1 MPSHKVAMLTAG
13 GLAPCLSSAVAEL
26 IARYTD
32 VAPEIEMIGYLGGY
46 RGLLKGESITVT
58 PEARASAE
66 ILHMHGGSPIGNS
79 RVKLTNVAD
88 AVKRGLVKEGQHPL
102 QMAAEQLARDRVT
115 ILHTIGGDDTS
126 TTAAD
131 LARYLAENGYALT
144 VVGMPKTID
153 NDIVP
158 VHQSLGAMTAAEEGA
173 KFFENVV
180 NEGTAS
186 PRTLLIHEVMGRNC
200 GWLTAATARVYRA
213 RLEGRKFI
221 PGLNLRSERKEID
234 AVYVPEMTIDVEAEG
249 ARLKRVMD
257 RKLCVSVFVSEG
269 ANAAGIVEEM
279 LQRGEEVKRDAFGH
293 VALDK
298 VNVGDWFGKR
308 LTKLIGA
315 ERTLVQKSGYFA
327 RSAAANEEDR
337 KLIREM
343 AHVAVESALAG
354 TPGLVGHDEERGN
367 VLRAIELPRVKGG
380 KPFDAGVPWFKEM
393 LSAIGQP
400 QGERVLVAHG
410 GDD

>member
-1 MPSHKVAMLTAG
+1 
-13 GLAPCLSSAVAEL
+13 
-26 IARYTD
+26 
-32 VAPEIEMIGYLGGY
+32 
-46 RGLLKGESITVT
+46 
-58 PEARASAE
+58 
-66 ILHMHGGSPIGNS
+66 
-79 RVKLTNVAD
+79 
-88 AVKRGLVKEGQHPL
+88 VKRGLVREGEHPL
-102 QMAAEQLARDRVT
+102 EVAARQLEKDGIT

-131 LARYLAENGYALT
+131 LARYLAENGYRLT

-186 PRTLLIHEVMGRNC
+186 PRTLLIHEVMGRNS
-200 GWLTAATARVYRA
+200 GWLTAATARTYRA
-213 RLEGRKFI
+213 RLEGRKFV

-249 ARLKRVMD
+249 ARLKRIMD

-279 LQRGEEVKRDAFGH
+279 LKRGEEVKRDAFGH

-298 VNVGDWFGKR
+298 VNVGEWFSKR
-308 LTKLIGA
+308 LSKLIGA

-380 KPFDAGVPWFKEM
+380 KPFDTGAAWFKEM

-400 QGERVLVAHG
+400 QGERVLVTHG